1 MSEEFYGGNFT
12 HIPQN
17 GGMVEVGGGARAQHA
32 IFYNKSVHNPK
43 KSQEQGRP
51 IYDDHIYVRVAPPGE
66 RLNVVDRPATQQD
79 KRIWP
84 QQWMAFEQNR
94 EQTPEGT
101 PVELMYP
108 DRPAIASTLRA
119 NGVHTIEQCA
129 ELSANAIESV
139 GMGAQGWVNYAQ
151 KYVASAN
158 KGVAVGQF
166 RKEMEAK
173 DGEIRVLNQQLQML
187 KEEVASLRS
196 QSSGVDMNALQ
207 ALIQAASRNPQMPGG
222 HNVSPQF
229 DFQTAQ
235 INDVHKTNDLKPK
248 RKRIQP

>member
-12 HIPQN
+12 NIPQH
-17 GGMVEVGGGARAQHA
+17 GGMVEIAGGARAQHA

-43 KSQEQGRP
+43 KSQEHGRP
-51 IYDDHIYVRVAPPGE
+51 VFDDHIYVRVAPPGE

-84 QQWMAFEQNR
+84 MQWAAFEQNKD
-94 EQTPEGT
+94 QTPEGT
-101 PVELMYP
+101 PVDLMYP
-108 DRPAIASTLRA
+108 DKPAVAATLRA
-119 NGVHTIEQCA
+119 NGVHTVEQCA
-129 ELSANAIESV
+129 ELSANAIESI

-151 KYVASAN
+151 KYVAQAS
-158 KGVAVGQF
+158 KGVAIGQF

-173 DGEIRVLNQQLQML
+173 DGEIRVLNQQLEML
-187 KEEVASLRS
+187 KQEVASLRNQS
-196 QSSGVDMNALQ
+196 QGVDMNALQ

-222 HNVSPQF
+222 SNIAPQF
-229 DFQTAQ
+229 DFQAAQ
-235 INDVHKTNDLKPK
+235 IAGTHKSNDLKPR